1 MAYNCNLRKQRKVT
15 VSIRTT
21 IAHNGTSRGTQ
32 LNFED
37 PVLMGNVKR
46 SSIDKPTPELATLK
60 VLAEFYKG
68 ILESSPT
75 NVSPVLSFERIKGYK
90 MLQLIKRLFQLNE
103 DSQ

>member
-1 MAYNCNLRKQRKVT
+1 MAYNCNVRKQKKVT
-15 VSIRTT
+15 VSIRST

-32 LNFED
+32 LHLED

-68 ILESSPT
+68 IL
-75 NVSPVLSFERIKGYK
+75 
-90 MLQLIKRLFQLNE
+90 
-103 DSQ
+103 